1 MTVARERIAA
11 MAALVALVA
20 LATPAL
26 AADGA
31 EVHGRACKKCHRTGV
46 DDAPITGDREA
57 WAPLVKTG
65 REALIKSVIDG
76 KGKMEPRANRP
87 ELTDEEIAASVD
99 YFLELV
105 K

>member
-1 MTVARERIAA
+1 MSRVRCLTG
-11 MAALVALVA
+11 ALVALLA
-20 LATPAL
+20 LSTPAV

-31 EVHGRACKKCHRTGV
+31 EIYGRACKKCHRSGV

-57 WAPLVKTG
+57 WAPLLKTG
-65 REALIKSVIDG
+65 RAAMIKSVIEG

-87 ELTDEEIAASVD
+87 DLTDEEIAAAVD
-99 YFLELV
+99 YQLEQV